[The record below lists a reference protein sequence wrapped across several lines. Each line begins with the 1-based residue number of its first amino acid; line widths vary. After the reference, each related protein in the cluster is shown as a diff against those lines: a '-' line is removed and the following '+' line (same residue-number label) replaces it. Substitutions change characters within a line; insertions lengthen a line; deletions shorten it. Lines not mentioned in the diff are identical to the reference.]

1 MRAVL
6 CSMLLAGCTGDI
18 GGDAPSGEDAGRRD
32 AAPGDDAGAGRD
44 AGGGGADAGLDAG
57 ADAGPDGPVVD
68 RTDPQLWS
76 FELTAADADPEAQL
90 ALGTELAELD
100 TRVEPVGKLVVYLHG
115 AGAPTTCGSRDH
127 GEVLAAMGFHVLQP
141 CYVSDYGVG
150 NCGDDIG
157 GCRLEA
163 FEGVDHHDFIDIPP
177 PDSIERRVV
186 RALEHLQDEH
196 PGGDWQYFLD
206 GDAPRWSEIV
216 ISGISH
222 GASSSG
228 LIGSVRLVHRVV
240 MLSGPYDVDQ
250 PWLEAPWITPI
261 DRAWG
266 FTHTGDEQHE
276 GHLAAFETLGLPG
289 APTSV
294 DDGLPDYGGSHRL
307 VSSAETG
314 DGHSSVQA
322 GGSSPR
328 DGDAWAFAPVWAT
341 MYGP

>member
-1 MRAVL
+1 MRALWGFTVL
-6 CSMLLAGCTGDI
+6 LCACQGDI
-18 GGDAPSGEDAGRRD
+18 GGSPAP
-32 AAPGDDAGAGRD
+32 D
-44 AGGGGADAGLDAG
+44 AGGGGHDAAPGADAASGRDAGQEADAAADSG
-57 ADAGPDGPVVD
+57 ADAGPSGPNVD
-68 RTDPQLWS
+68 RTDPQLHA
-76 FELTAADADPEAQL
+76 FELTADEADPGATL

-115 AGAPTTCGSRDH
+115 AGAPSTCGSREH

-163 FEGVDHHDFIDIPP
+163 FEGVDHHDFIDISP

-186 RALEHLQDEH
+186 RALEYLQNAH
-196 PGGDWQYFLD
+196 PGGDWQYYLD
-206 GDAPRWSEIV
+206 GDAPRWSQIV

-222 GASSSG
+222 GASTSG

-240 MLSGPYDVDQ
+240 MLSGPYDVGQ
-250 PWLEAPWITPI
+250 AWLENPWVTPI
-261 DRAWG
+261 ERAWG
-266 FTHTGDEQHE
+266 FTHTGDDQHD

-289 APTSV
+289 DPVPV
-294 DDGLPDYGGSHRL
+294 DGAEPDYGGSHRL
-307 VSSAETG
+307 VTSAETG

-328 DGDAWAFAPVWAT
+328 DGDAWAFEPVWAT